1 MAANLATTCRL
12 PRLRPPL
19 STCPAALPCPPL
31 SRKQTQEMWSFV
43 VPAVWLAFFATPDQ
57 LARLSAPANAL
68 LMALFL
74 LHYLNR

>member
-1 MAANLATTCRL
+1 
-12 PRLRPPL
+12 
-19 STCPAALPCPPL
+19 
-31 SRKQTQEMWSFV
+31 MWSCV

-74 LHYLNR
+74 VHYLNR